1 MLIRKKSL
9 FLVKKKLFFMPVENN
24 VSLIMY
30 IGNITIRN
38 MNVVNVIVGNMIV
51 KKSQGFQDSLI

>member
-1 MLIRKKSL
+1 MFIRKKSL

-38 MNVVNVIVGNMIV
+38 MNVVNVIVGNMVV